1 MNTIADSIIVRS
13 KMIAYRE
20 IYLELLKDERIPYDF
35 CLKVKEKI
43 KALESILFVDEFLE
57 MPPLDLENI
66 ELK

>member
-1 MNTIADSIIVRS
+1 MNANSIVVRS
-13 KMIAYRE
+13 KMLAYRE
-20 IYLELLKDERIPYDF
+20 VYLELLKDERIPYDF

-57 MPPLDLENI
+57 MPPLELENL